1 MELGGYIITTKGDYM
16 RKNKELKIRIE
27 ESTLAEIKRV
37 AEDNDLPYSLFVRNL
52 IKKHLRELGI
62 S

>member
-1 MELGGYIITTKGDYM
+1 MH
-16 RKNKELKIRIE
+16 KNKVLKIRIE

-52 IKKHLRELGI
+52 IKKHLRELGKL
-62 S
+62 